1 MTEVHRYWTNRKEPV
16 LEEVVDLVEV
26 VVAAVEVEVEVEVAV
41 AAERVARPDWED
53 CSRLEC
59 RS

>member
-16 LEEVVDLVEV
+16 LEEAVDLVEV
-26 VVAAVEVEVEVEVAV
+26 VVAAVEVEVEVAV

>member
-1 MTEVHRYWTNRKEPV
+1 MTEVHRYWTNLKEPV
-16 LEEVVDLVEV
+16 LEAAVDLVEE
-26 VVAAVEVEVEVEVAV
+26 VAAAVEVEVAV
-41 AAERVARPDWED
+41 AAEQVARLDWED

>member
-1 MTEVHRYWTNRKEPV
+1 M
-16 LEEVVDLVEV
+16 LEEAVDLVEV
-26 VVAAVEVEVEVEVAV
+26 AAAVVVEAEVAV
-41 AAERVARPDWED
+41 AAERVARLDWED